1 MRRKWKVWLIAVI
14 VVLILG
20 GITFVTVRFIS
31 SSWEDQENKKK
42 DNEAP
47 ILELKDVT
55 IEKGKTYSIYDFVS
69 SCTDNKSEDCDI
81 VFTSEEMTNFT
92 EIGTYDITVKATD
105 ESGNETVKT
114 AKLTIQEVGV
124 TKEENTTE
132 EPSTESSETSS
143 ISTEE
148 TPHEI
153 KELPPLETPK
163 QDIVMETGVTKEERT
178 ETRNLYGTSCNYLIT
193 TYYDVLSDGS
203 KKETGTSEKFIDCDY
218 SGFNPNSEE
227 FELEAASSAKTYL
240 YYLANVIVYVNQK
253 RTELGLP
260 DLELNDNLLAASS
273 IRALEMGYSNK
284 FSTQRPHTSQNIL
297 DENSIPYIEAKEF
310 VFKDISEPAI
320 IAQNL
325 FSNRDALSSIQN
337 TDYDS
342 IGVGLALVHDHYY
355 WSIYLANLS

>member
-1 MRRKWKVWLIAVI
+1 MREKWKAWLIAII

-20 GITFVTVRFIS
+20 GITFATIRFIS
-31 SSWEDQENKKK
+31 SSWKDQENKKQDK
-42 DNEAP
+42 EAP
-47 ILELKDVT
+47 TLELKDVT
-55 IEKGKTYSIYDFVS
+55 IEKGRTYSLYDFVS
-69 SCTDNKSEDCDI
+69 SCIDNKSEDCD
-81 VFTSEEMTNFT
+81 VAFASEDMNGFT
-92 EIGTYDITVKATD
+92 EAGTYDITIKATD

-114 AKLTIQEVGV
+114 AKLTIEEVG
-124 TKEENTTE
+124 ENTAE
-132 EPSTESSETSS
+132 EPSNKETPSS
-143 ISTEE
+143 STEE

-163 QDIVMETGVTKEERT
+163 QNIVMETGVTKEERT

-203 KKETGTSEKFIDCDY
+203 KRETGTSEKFIDCDY

-253 RTELGLP
+253 RTELGLKE
-260 DLELNDNLLAASS
+260 LELNDNLLAASS
-273 IRALEMGYSNK
+273 IRALEMGYSNT

-297 DENSIPYIEAKEF
+297 DENSIPYIDAKEF
-310 VFKDISEPAI
+310 VFKDISEPSI

-325 FSNRDALSSIQN
+325 FSNSDAFSRIQN
-337 TDYDS
+337 AEYDS

-355 WSIYLANLS
+355 WSIYLVNLS

>member
-1 MRRKWKVWLIAVI
+1 MNKTKRKIFETSMKLFA
-14 VVLILG
+14 
-20 GITFVTVRFIS
+20 
-31 SSWEDQENKKK
+31 
-42 DNEAP
+42 
-47 ILELKDVT
+47 
-55 IEKGKTYSIYDFVS
+55 EKGYDATSIEEITATVGVAKGTLYYHFS
-69 SCTDNKSEDCDI
+69 SKEEIFNFLVEEGMKLLKNSIDI
-81 VFTSEEMTNFT
+81 
-92 EIGTYDITVKATD
+92 
-105 ESGNETVKT
+105 KT

-124 TKEENTTE
+124 TKEENTNE

>member
-1 MRRKWKVWLIAVI
+1 MECAYYSLIV
-14 VVLILG
+14 
-20 GITFVTVRFIS
+20 TFIFGNS
-31 SSWEDQENKKK
+31 
-42 DNEAP
+42 
-47 ILELKDVT
+47 L
-55 IEKGKTYSIYDFVS
+55 YDFVS

-81 VFTSEEMTNFT
+81 VFTSEEMNGFT

-105 ESGNETVKT
+105 ENGNETVKT
-114 AKLTIQEVGV
+114 AKLTIQEVGE

-148 TPHEI
+148 TPNEI

-227 FELEAASSAKTYL
+227 EASKAVS
-240 YYLANVIVYVNQK
+240 
-253 RTELGLP
+253 E
-260 DLELNDNLLAASS
+260 DN
-273 IRALEMGYSNK
+273 
-284 FSTQRPHTSQNIL
+284 
-297 DENSIPYIEAKEF
+297 
-310 VFKDISEPAI
+310 
-320 IAQNL
+320 
-325 FSNRDALSSIQN
+325 
-337 TDYDS
+337 
-342 IGVGLALVHDHYY
+342 
-355 WSIYLANLS
+355 